1 LKGGLLPHD
10 HVGKHQERQNDVG
23 GHVDTRRRHLEREKK
38 RKEKKR
44 KEKKKRRNGGI
55 FLFWECDE
63 IALKMR

>member
-44 KEKKKRRNGGI
+44 RKEGMAGFSFFGNVTK
-55 FLFWECDE
+55 LP
-63 IALKMR
+63 